1 MILHPSQR
9 TPDALVRIVNLELAA
24 HKIKATALYPVDG
37 PQVLTVCVKT
47 AFGGK
52 IEHVEALRAT
62 LAEKTGS
69 GTARIDLTR
78 DGLLVQL
85 PKARRDCRSVDRREL
100 MARAKREGRPFTD
113 TMAPLGLDVLNRVAW
128 LDLADATTP
137 HVAVFG
143 ITGSGKTTLL
153 SWLAW
158 WLTM

>member
-85 PKARRDCRSVDRREL
+85 PKQRKDCRTVTRAEL
-100 MARAKREGRPFTD
+100 LARAKRAGRP
-113 TMAPLGLDVLNRVAW
+113 GRQ
-128 LDLADATTP
+128 
-137 HVAVFG
+137 
-143 ITGSGKTTLL
+143 SR
-153 SWLAW
+153 
-158 WLTM
+158 